1 MPIYEYACPQCR
13 KIMSFLVRS
22 VTAATTPSC
31 PHCGL
36 EELERRISRF
46 AVKRSAKGRAPK
58 EETPAAGGE
67 DFSPAE
73 ARRFER
79 LMDEMSTDIDKID
92 ENDPRQIGRFLRKFG
107 EATGEDLGPEF
118 REAVGRLEAGEDP
131 EKVEEELSEA
141 FGDEEGDEEGGP
153 FPGGSYSRDEKLY
166 EM

>member
-1 MPIYEYACPQCR
+1 MPIYEYACPRCR
-13 KIMSFLVRS
+13 KIMSFFVRN
-22 VTAATTPSC
+22 VAAATTPSC

-36 EELERRISRF
+36 EELERRMSSF
-46 AVKRSAKGRAPK
+46 AVKTGSKSRAPR
-58 EETPAAGGE
+58 EESAAGGDD

-79 LMDEMSTDIDKID
+79 LMDEMGSDIDKID

-118 REAVGRLEAGEDP
+118 KEAVGRLEAGEDP
-131 EKVEEELSEA
+131 EKVEEQLSEA
-141 FGDEEGDEEGGP
+141 FGEDDESGGG
-153 FPGGSYSRDEKLY
+153 FPGGGYSRDDTLY